1 MKKITK
7 ISKILIVGAIFFSAG
22 FYIGFKNV
30 PETKKVYGLDNIKN
44 SEVADFSE
52 FWRVWNVINER
63 HPGGSNISSEEK
75 MWGAING
82 LLESLNDPYSYFFTP
97 EEAEELKVDLSGEF
111 FGVGMEVGMREE
123 NLVVITPLKNSP
135 AEKAGVLPGDIILK
149 IDDVSAQGFSID
161 RAVKM
166 IRGEKGTTV
175 TLTFARDRESSPIEI
190 SIVRDLVKVPTVD
203 SKLQDDG
210 IFIINLFDFSRN
222 AEVDFA
228 KALDEFVASKSKK
241 LIVDLRGN
249 PGGFLGSSINITSW
263 FLEEGK
269 PIVIEKS
276 AKGKKSN
283 TFRSGSNFL
292 AGDYEMIVLIDGG
305 SASASEIMAGALQ
318 ENGRAKLL
326 GTKTFGKGSVQELIS
341 FKGGTEL
348 KMTVAEWLTPNGV
361 SISEEGLTPDYE
373 VIFDV
378 EKYKEDGFD
387 NQLEEAIKILL
398 EKN

>member
-7 ISKILIVGAIFFSAG
+7 ISKILIVGAIFFSMG

-30 PETKKVYGLDNIKN
+30 PETKKVYGLENIKN

-135 AEKAGVLPGDIILK
+135 AERAGVMPGDIILK
-149 IDDVSAQGFSID
+149 IDDVSTQGFSID

-175 TLTFARDRESSPIEI
+175 TLTFARDGESSPIEI

-203 SKLQDDG
+203 SKLQSDG
-210 IFIINLFDFSRN
+210 IFIISLFDFSRN
-222 AEVDFA
+222 AEIDFA
-228 KALDEFVASKSKK
+228 KALDEFVVSKSKK
-241 LIVDLRGN
+241 LIIDLRGN

-276 AKGKKSN
+276 AKGKKTN

-292 AGDYEMIVLIDGG
+292 VGDYEMIVLIDGG

-348 KMTVAEWLTPNGV
+348 KMTVAEWLTPNGL
-361 SISEEGLTPDYE
+361 SISKEGLTPDYE
-373 VIFDV
+373 IKFDV
-378 EKYKEDGFD
+378 EKYRKDGID